1 MSKSVMNPQKNIM
14 SVDLEDYFC
23 DLPFSEWASYES
35 RIEKTTD
42 VILELFEKYDVT
54 ATFFSLGYI
63 AEKFPHLIEKIC
75 SLGHEI
81 GSHGYS
87 HLDLRKV
94 SKSNFESDLKKSI
107 QILEKISNE
116 KVLGFRAPFFSVN
129 SKNTWVFDILQKYVK
144 YDSSIFPVRTP
155 LYGIPSAPRFIYKM
169 DTNNPFEESNFSNL
183 LEIPPATFP
192 FPILSNIPIAGGFY
206 LRFLPLQI
214 IQAGIKKLNRN
225 GHPAMFYIHPKDLDK
240 DMPKISQYGRQ
251 YYWGLKNS
259 LKKFETILKSFEFSS
274 VRDTIDDIPS
284 KQ

>member
-94 SKSNFESDLKKSI
+94 SKGNFESDLKKSI

-169 DTNNPFEESNFSNL
+169 NTENPFEESTSGNL

-214 IQAGIKKLNRN
+214 IQAGIKKLNKDQ
-225 GHPAMFYIHPKDLDK
+225 HPAMFYIHPKDLDK
-240 DMPKISQYGRQ
+240 DMPLIPEYGRQ
-251 YYWGLKNS
+251 YYWGLKKS
-259 LKKFETILKSFEFSS
+259 LKKFESILKNFKFVSTRELIEN
-274 VRDTIDDIPS
+274 V
-284 KQ
+284 

>member
-1 MSKSVMNPQKNIM
+1 MNIKKNIM

-23 DLPFSEWASYES
+23 DLPFSEWHLHES

-81 GSHGYS
+81 GSHGYA
-87 HLDLRKV
+87 HLDLRKI
-94 SKSNFESDLKKSI
+94 SKDTFEFDLKKSI

-129 SKNTWVFDILQKYVK
+129 SKNTWVFDILEKYVK
-144 YDSSIFPVRTP
+144 YDSSVFPVRTP
-155 LYGIPSAPRFIYKM
+155 LYGIPHAPRLIYKM
-169 DTNNPFEESNFSNL
+169 NVKNPFEKNISGNL
-183 LEIPPATFP
+183 LEIPLATFP
-192 FPILSNIPIAGGFY
+192 FPILSNIPVAGGFY

-214 IQAGIKKLNRN
+214 IQAGIKKLNRD
-225 GHPAMFYIHPKDLDK
+225 GHPAMFYLHPKDLDM
-240 DMPKISQYGRQ
+240 DMPKISQYGPQ